1 VTLLNG
7 QTHVGDLVFV
17 DRYTLKISSPSG
29 ILSFP
34 FAALLEADL
43 DRISLRN
50 FGVSASRHFS
60 GEPRFWHERRE
71 ALRSAIA
78 AGADPGLLAALQSEI
93 DSHRDLIALYRD
105 ELIEKER
112 SENARREYAVTSR
125 RVEFERL
132 AAQDTAESR
141 ERAAARVEQLH
152 DIVSRYKEKTA
163 DLKNAQ
169 YSMRR
174 GGPNWDAAQRRIDAF

>member
-1 VTLLNG
+1 LIASAFG
-7 QTHVGDLVFV
+7 ISVFLHRV
-17 DRYTLKISSPSG
+17 LFRRAAFLARAPRSLALCDRG
-29 ILSFP
+29 
-34 FAALLEADL
+34 
-43 DRISLRN
+43 RCR
-50 FGVSASRHFS
+50 SR
-60 GEPRFWHERRE
+60 
-71 ALRSAIA
+71 
-78 AGADPGLLAALQSEI
+78 LLAVLQSEI

-174 GGPNWDAAQRRIDAF
+174 GGPNWDAAQRRIDALERQIAAARAETTTLESSGTSTN